1 MSGIVGILR
10 PDGAAADHAL
20 TRQLTRFLA
29 FRGPDAQ
36 EVWCSGPVALGHA
49 MLRVTE
55 EAASERQPAGLHGR
69 YWITA
74 DARID
79 ARSELFAALQQSG
92 RNPARNAPDCELI
105 LHAYATWGEDC
116 LQRLRGDFVFAIWD
130 AHQRTLFCA
139 RDHLGIKPF
148 YFVEHKDFFLF
159 SNTLDCV
166 RMHPEVSGDLNE
178 AAIADFLLFGLNCD
192 PATTTF
198 RAIRRLPPA
207 HFLRVSVDG
216 LRIARYWSMPV
227 DGRIR
232 YRRADEYTENFQ
244 TLLREAVSDRLRSR
258 RVGIMLS
265 GGLDSSSLAATAREL
280 SPERGER
287 GKLRAYTVTYEKTLN
302 ERDGAHAREV
312 AGFFDIPIRCIPMDG
327 LRPFERWSDPAVHW
341 PEPVSD
347 PLAAGLFDQFDA
359 IATECRA
366 AFNGEGPDNLL
377 YFQMLPYVRDLLRN
391 REWGRFCV
399 DAARF
404 LRVRRFPWRG
414 IQQRLKAAVGM
425 DPDFPGFPSWLNPD
439 FVRRTDAKARWR
451 EGNSPRVTP
460 PHRTKPRAHASMY
473 LPQWVNMFE
482 TYSPGVTRSSVEVRY
497 PFLDLRIVEFMLAI
511 PPFPWAFEKTLL
523 RAAMTGRLP
532 EKIRQRPKTPLPGE
546 PVQIALRTAEG
557 VSGDAENWCEETE
570 QFVRRIDYAPPKPG
584 QSRAL
589 AELNFRPLCLNYW
602 LRYSRVIRYNF
613 MAGVGNG

>member
-10 PDGAAADHAL
+10 PDGAAVDQAL
-20 TRQLTRFLA
+20 ARRLTRFLS

-49 MLRVTE
+49 MLRATE
-55 EAASERQPAGLHGR
+55 ESACERQPAGLDGR
-69 YWITA
+69 YRITA

-79 ARSELFAALQQSG
+79 ARTELSAALKQSG
-92 RNPARNAPDCELI
+92 RNPMRNAPDCELI

-192 PATTTF
+192 PAATTF

-207 HFLRVSVDG
+207 HFLCVSADG
-216 LRIARYWSMPV
+216 LRIGRYWSMPV

-232 YRRADEYTENFQ
+232 YHRADEYTENFQ
-244 TLLREAVSDRLRSR
+244 VLLREAVSDRLRGS

-280 SPERGER
+280 SPQKGEP
-287 GKLRAYTVTYEKTLN
+287 GKLRAYTITYEKTLK
-302 ERDGAHAREV
+302 EDDGAHAREV
-312 AGFFDIPIRCIPMDG
+312 ARFFDIPIRCIPMDG
-327 LRPFERWSDPAVHW
+327 LRPFERWNDPAVHW
-341 PEPVSD
+341 PEPVGD
-347 PLAAGLFDQFDA
+347 PTAAGLFDQFDTMA
-359 IATECRA
+359 AECRV

-377 YFQMLPYVRDLLRN
+377 FFQMLPYAGNLLRH
-391 REWGRFCV
+391 REYRRFCV
-399 DAARF
+399 DVARF

-414 IQQRLKAAVGM
+414 IRQRVKTAVGM
-425 DPDFPGFPSWLNPD
+425 DPDYPGFPSWLNPD
-439 FVRRTDAKARWR
+439 FVKRTDAKARWR

-460 PHRTKPRAHASMY
+460 PHRTKPMAHASMH

-482 TYSPGVTRSSVEVRY
+482 MYNPGVTRSPVEVRY
-497 PFLDLRIVEFMLAI
+497 PFLDLRIMEYMLAI
-511 PPFPWAFEKTLL
+511 PSFPWAFQKTLL

-532 EKIRQRPKTPLPGE
+532 EKIRRRPKTPLPSEPAGVALHQAGGFSGE
-546 PVQIALRTAEG
+546 T
-557 VSGDAENWCEETE
+557 ENWCTETE
-570 QFVRRIDYAPPKPG
+570 QFVRRINYVSPKPG
-584 QSRAL
+584 QPRAL
-589 AELNFRPLCLNYW
+589 TEINLRPLCLNYW
-602 LRYSRVIRYNF
+602 LRHSRAIRYKL
-613 MAGVGNG
+613 MAEVGNG